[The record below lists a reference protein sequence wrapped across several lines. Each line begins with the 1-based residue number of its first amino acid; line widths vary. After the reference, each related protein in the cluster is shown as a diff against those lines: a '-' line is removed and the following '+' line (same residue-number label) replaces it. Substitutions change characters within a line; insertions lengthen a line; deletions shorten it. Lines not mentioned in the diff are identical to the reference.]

1 MFWTPPC
8 CDPLSFRT
16 PPFVGRC
23 VRPHEAPFRVTRSPR
38 RRRCDRRFH
47 AWALGGLRLD
57 ADGAVAHWPGAIHS
71 KYPLPGRLRRWRRR
85 PGRVS
90 GWGVLKDRTFLSDQ
104 WQVQV
109 EEQEKSSDFLVQPT
123 SQRSKPPV
131 WTLLGFIMLHHA
143 SLAVDRWWFVLLST
157 RERPAPVHGTEY
169 SMRGFY
175 LGACLGMGHL
185 DCLPTLATGLGS

>member
-1 MFWTPPC
+1 MRPPFI
-8 CDPLSFRT
+8 SH

-123 SQRSKPPV
+123 SQRSNHQFGHF
-131 WTLLGFIMLHHA
+131 LASSCFIMLHWPWTVGGL
-143 SLAVDRWWFVLLST
+143 SFSRPENDPLRCMGLST
-157 RERPAPVHGTEY
+157 RCEVFTWAHAWAWATWI
-169 SMRGFY
+169 
-175 LGACLGMGHL
+175 ACQLWRR
-185 DCLPTLATGLGS
+185 A